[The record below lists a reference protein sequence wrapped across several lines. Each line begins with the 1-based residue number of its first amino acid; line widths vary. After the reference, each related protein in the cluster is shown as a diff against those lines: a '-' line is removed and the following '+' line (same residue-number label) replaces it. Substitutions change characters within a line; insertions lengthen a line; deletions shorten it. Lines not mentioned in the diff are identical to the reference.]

1 MIYVLDNM
9 SPERIKTL
17 NPELKKELDDHMS
30 LKKEAHEI
38 VKKQRAKALVSR
50 PKAGAPTYAETQAA
64 IKEAI
69 EKPINHKKQAL
80 KLFDQVISAN
90 ADSVFKKLLQKATDD
105 DDRDQM
111 AALKLIADRL
121 APIAQFTE
129 QGVGGSGAGKVVINI
144 SGLSNNENV
153 SVDGRVIDAEDAELN
168 G

>member
-1 MIYVLDNM
+1 MD
-9 SPERIKTL
+9 EK
-17 NPELKKELDDHMS
+17 LKQQIDEQMS

-50 PKAGAPTYAETQAA
+50 PNRGAPTYAENQAA
-64 IKEAI
+64 IKEVI
-69 EKPINHKKQAL
+69 EKPYNHKKEAL

-121 APIAQFTE
+121 APITQFTE
-129 QGVGGSGAGKVVINI
+129 QTTGGGNAGKVVINI
-144 SGLSNNENV
+144 SGLSNTDNV
-153 SVDGRVIDAEDAELN
+153 TMQGRVIDAEDVE
-168 G
+168 

>member
-1 MIYVLDNM
+1 MD
-9 SPERIKTL
+9 EK
-17 NPELKKELDDHMS
+17 LKQQLDDHMS

-50 PKAGAPTYAETQAA
+50 PNRGAPTYAENQAA
-64 IKEAI
+64 IKEVI
-69 EKPINHKKQAL
+69 EKPYNHKKEAL

-129 QGVGGSGAGKVVINI
+129 QTAGGAGAGKVVINI
-144 SGLSNNENV
+144 AGLTSPTVE
-153 SVDGRVIDAEDAELN
+153 GRVIDAEDVE
-168 G
+168 